1 MRGRDEVK
9 QRKSRRYNELK
20 LCLVSSKRKIIGLQ
34 EFRTNIQITWKSYV
48 LNDYVAK
55 VLALHKFLDEEK

>member
-1 MRGRDEVK
+1 MRGRDEGK

-34 EFRTNIQITWKSYV
+34 EFRTNIQIT
-48 LNDYVAK
+48 
-55 VLALHKFLDEEK
+55 